1 MLVSVYAEF
10 NALKHLHRQGWLRRD
25 VPPERCESVADHCFG
40 MAVLAMFLAD
50 AHFPNLD
57 PAKVLRLVL
66 LHEFGEIDAGDIT
79 PVDGVSDAE
88 KHRREEASVVRVL
101 SQLPGGE
108 PYIALW
114 REFEAGA
121 SPEARFVRQIDRL
134 EMALQASLYQRQD
147 GLDPAEFYRSTD
159 AALSSPQLR
168 AILDE
173 IRAITGG

>member
-10 NALKHLHRQGWLRRD
+10 NALKHLHRQGWLRRGLA
-25 VPPERCESVADHCFG
+25 PERCESVADHCFS
-40 MAVLAMFLAD
+40 MAVLAMLLAD
-50 AHFPNLD
+50 ACFPDLD
-57 PAKVLRLVL
+57 LAKVLRLTL

-79 PVDGVSDAE
+79 PADGVSDAE

-108 PYIALW
+108 RYIALW

-134 EMALQASLYQRQD
+134 EMALQARQYQRQD
-147 GLDPAEFYRSTD
+147 GFAPDEFYRSAD
-159 AALSSPQLR
+159 AALSSPELR

-173 IRAITGG
+173 VRG